1 MHNDDKNTD
10 DTEGGQRRSP
20 ADLFERLLGR
30 DNPVIEQLDKNA
42 KLLAQSAL
50 SKLDVVPRSEFDAQA
65 AVLQRTRQRIEELEN
80 KLETLTQ
87 QLDALEQGRNSP

>member
-1 MHNDDKNTD
+1 MQHDDKSNGTG
-10 DTEGGQRRSP
+10 TGRQRRSP

-42 KLLAQSAL
+42 RLLAQSAL
-50 SKLDVVPRSEFDAQA
+50 SKLDVVPRSEFDAQS
-65 AVLQRTRQRIEELEN
+65 AVLQRTRQRIEELES

-87 QLDALEQGRNSP
+87 QLDDIDKASGNS

>member
-10 DTEGGQRRSP
+10 DTESGQRRSP

-50 SKLDVVPRSEFDAQA
+50 SKLDVVPRAEFDAQA
-65 AVLQRTRQRIEELEN
+65 AVLQRTRQRIEALEN
-80 KLETLTQ
+80 KLETLAE
-87 QLDALEQGRNSP
+87 QLDAVEQGRNNS